1 MRKTHPESLYNIWN
15 FLELNPVVI
24 SRIAQCTR
32 QGNNSH
38 ANRCSQFLLHKL
50 FNKLD
55 AKLKFPISA
64 IWSQTVCTSNCF
76 LLFKTMH
83 NSLCMIK
90 IQSIISAPVSSI
102 QILFSKQFN
111 LKITLRVQSRNFIFM
126 VKMNNNI
133 YFFLNVAL
141 YYSFFV
147 FFFFVFQIQN
157 EISLMAAVPLMPH
170 SLRSTY
176 TQQDQL
182 SFSLRSFYGLYLA
195 TYSP

>member
-1 MRKTHPESLYNIWN
+1 M
-15 FLELNPVVI
+15 ELNPVVI

-38 ANRCSQFLLHKL
+38 VNRCSQFLLHKL

-64 IWSQTVCTSNCF
+64 SWSQTVCTSNRF

-90 IQSIISAPVSSI
+90 IQSLISVPVSSI
-102 QILFSKQFN
+102 SILFSKQFN
-111 LKITLRVQSRNFIFM
+111 LKITFRVQSRNFIFM

-141 YYSFFV
+141 YYSFF
-147 FFFFVFQIQN
+147 F
-157 EISLMAAVPLMPH
+157 
-170 SLRSTY
+170 R
-176 TQQDQL
+176 
-182 SFSLRSFYGLYLA
+182 FSNIE
-195 TYSP
+195 

>member
-1 MRKTHPESLYNIWN
+1 MYLLTLSISISISFLNVRSNISCYLKKKIAGNLLKMRKTHPESLYNIWN

-24 SRIAQCTR
+24 SRIAQCAR

-90 IQSIISAPVSSI
+90 IQSLISVPVSSI
-102 QILFSKQFN
+102 
-111 LKITLRVQSRNFIFM
+111 
-126 VKMNNNI
+126 
-133 YFFLNVAL
+133 
-141 YYSFFV
+141 
-147 FFFFVFQIQN
+147 
-157 EISLMAAVPLMPH
+157 
-170 SLRSTY
+170 
-176 TQQDQL
+176 
-182 SFSLRSFYGLYLA
+182 
-195 TYSP
+195 